1 MQNAAQPTDPAAP
14 SPRPPEPVDGR
25 TDSEERAIASYVMA
39 VIMPL
44 WIASGSIDYVLHKRS
59 RIEATSGT
67 YESVLHA
74 AGISMSAIPVLGG
87 LFLEVDAGVLLA
99 MIAGYVAHAGMT
111 IWDVA
116 YASEKRDVVPTE
128 QHVHGMLELL
138 PFAAL
143 SFMLVAYRRQAL
155 ALVGRGER
163 PRFAFRRKRSALPA
177 APVAATIAA
186 FTACVA
192 LPYVEE
198 LVRCLRYERPS

>member
-1 MQNAAQPTDPAAP
+1 
-14 SPRPPEPVDGR
+14 
-25 TDSEERAIASYVMA
+25 MA

-74 AGISMSAIPVLGG
+74 AGISMSAVPVLGG
-87 LFLEVDAGVLLA
+87 LFLEIDAGVLLA

-155 ALVGRGER
+155 ALVGRGRGER
-163 PRFAFRRKRSALPA
+163 PRFAFRRKRAPLPG
-177 APVAATIAA
+177 APVTATIAA
-186 FTACVA
+186 FTAFVA
-192 LPYVEE
+192 LPYIEE
-198 LVRCLRYERPS
+198 LGRCIRYQPPR